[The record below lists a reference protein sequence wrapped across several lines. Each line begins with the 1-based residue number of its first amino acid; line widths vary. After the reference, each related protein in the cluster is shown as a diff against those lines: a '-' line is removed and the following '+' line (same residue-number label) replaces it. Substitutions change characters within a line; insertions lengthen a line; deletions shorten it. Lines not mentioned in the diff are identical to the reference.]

1 MQINLAKSAGFC
13 FGVRRAVDIAFE
25 IAKSGTGVCML
36 GDIVHNER
44 VVGEIKK
51 AGIRKIH
58 KLGKGKNK
66 NLLLR
71 AHGTDK
77 RMVTKARALGYHI
90 IDATCPMV
98 KDIHRIVKVMEG
110 KGYKIIV
117 IGDKQHD
124 EVQAISGQLTHKA
137 LVIDSL
143 THIPF
148 GKIKKIRKAAVV
160 VQSTQNIEKMAPI
173 VSRLKSRIQELKF
186 FNTICRPTR
195 MKQQEIK
202 KMPSIND
209 VMIVIGSKASANT
222 RRLYEISKAL
232 NKRSF
237 RVNSKKEIKAGWFKD
252 AKTVGITAGASTPD
266 SSIVEIIRHLK
277 QLK

>member
-1 MQINLAKSAGFC
+1 
-13 FGVRRAVDIAFE
+13 
-25 IAKSGTGVCML
+25 
-36 GDIVHNER
+36 
-44 VVGEIKK
+44 
-51 AGIRKIH
+51 
-58 KLGKGKNK
+58 
-66 NLLLR
+66 
-71 AHGTDK
+71 
-77 RMVTKARALGYHI
+77 
-90 IDATCPMV
+90 MV
-98 KDIHRIVKVMEG
+98 KDIHRIAKVMEG

-173 VSRLKSRIQELKF
+173 VSMLKSRIQELKF

-252 AKTVGITAGASTPD
+252 AKTIGITAGASTPD